1 MERPHESAGL
11 IRHPSP
17 DEVLDQAVALTF
29 PASDPIAIDVAY
41 ERGKAAEARAAPEK
55 ALDDAAEMTFP
66 ASDPVAVNVAYER
79 RERIQVAREKL
90 RKKRI
95 RKQPV

>member
-1 MERPHESAGL
+1 MERPQESAQL
-11 IRHPSP
+11 IRHASP

-29 PASDPIAIDVAY
+29 PASDPIAVDVAY

-66 ASDPVAVNVAYER
+66 ASDPIAVDVAYDR
-79 RERIQVAREKL
+79 RERIQAARSKM
-90 RKKRI
+90 RKKRA

>member
-1 MERPHESAGL
+1 MERPPESAGL
-11 IRHPSP
+11 IRHASP

-29 PASDPIAIDVAY
+29 PASDPIAVEVAY

-66 ASDPVAVNVAYER
+66 ASDPIAIDVAYER
-79 RERIQVAREKL
+79 RARIKTARAKL
-90 RKKRI
+90 RKKRA
-95 RKQPV
+95 RKQAG